1 MVKYTG
7 WRRGGSRRKTRGIFG
22 RRFGYTKRFDKGIT
36 YGIRVAWE
44 INCFPGGGGKK
55 YFPLLPFSFLS
66 LPPLMYS
73 DIRRETTA
81 CSTYAGCKSVQLEQ
95 KLYSSHSP
103 NAMPLI
109 RCMLNRRTELQLL
122 LPRMGNNYTNIP
134 GTIRASIN
142 NLVDPDASRN
152 YS

>member
-1 MVKYTG
+1 MYICIYLQDFSSVKRGGPLCSHDYARVHECRRLSGMVKYTG

-73 DIRRETTA
+73 DIRRETTTRVPRTRA
-81 CSTYAGCKSVQLEQ
+81 VNPC
-95 KLYSSHSP
+95 
-103 NAMPLI
+103 NW
-109 RCMLNRRTELQLL
+109 NR
-122 LPRMGNNYTNIP
+122 NYT
-134 GTIRASIN
+134 RAI
-142 NLVDPDASRN
+142 LQMRCL
-152 YS
+152 